1 MSHRSWQDWERGE
14 GDAVSNIPKIEKG
27 LGLEPGWFQ
36 AQLGVL
42 ERLQVYEARLI
53 EMDRKLTSLLEGQ
66 RALEQT
72 IRFMLG

>member
-53 EMDRKLTSLLEGQ
+53 EMDRKLTE
-66 RALEQT
+66 ALESLAWIERT
-72 IRFMLG
+72 MRMSP